1 MEVVLQWL
9 DELDDLVFAGLLCAD
24 RLRPSCLAVGFV
36 AALLLLG
43 ATLWHASPGIL
54 VALANVAV
62 ASVIAWSLVSL
73 LGLHL
78 ERRIAR
84 SSRTA

>member
-9 DELDDLVFAGLLCAD
+9 DELDDLVFAGLLCAE
-24 RLRPSCLAVGFV
+24 RVRPSCLAVGLA

-43 ATLWHASPGIL
+43 ATLRNASPGIL
-54 VALANVAV
+54 LMLANVSV
-62 ASVIAWSLVSL
+62 ASIVAWSFVSV